1 MNSHN
6 SYDMIG
12 YKGGIDMK
20 ISTKGRYALRLML
33 DLALNNTGEYI
44 TIKTIAARQEISEK
58 YLEQIISVLNRAGYV
73 KSVRGAQGGY
83 RLAKEPLEYTV
94 GMILRLTEGSL
105 VPVDC
110 LEDEGSDCMRG
121 NGCVTREVWMELYEA
136 IKSVV
141 DRITLQDLV
150 DRQLKMVPYDFSI

>member
-1 MNSHN
+1 
-6 SYDMIG
+6 
-12 YKGGIDMK
+12 MK

-44 TIKTIAARQEISEK
+44 TIKSIAGRQGVSDK
-58 YLEQIISVLNRAGYV
+58 YLEQIISHLNRAGYV

-83 RLAKEPLEYTV
+83 KLAKEPSEYTV

-105 VPVDC
+105 APVDC
-110 LEDEGSDCMRG
+110 LEDKYDECKREA
-121 NGCVTREVWMELYEA
+121 GCVTREVWVELYDA
-136 IKSVV
+136 ICSVV

-150 DRQLKMVPYDFSI
+150 EKQQNAVPFDFSI